1 MNRSATNRQGSMT
14 GVPADGPSLD
24 SRPFGARSSQTGS
37 SDTETL
43 CDISAKPDSSR
54 LSAHRPNSEVWR
66 LVLTDKL
73 TGLCNQHG
81 FIALAD
87 QHWRVSRRA
96 NRELVFVRLELGN
109 LQEIQAGF
117 ERGES
122 DLAVIALARILMKT
136 FRRSD
141 VLCRWDKGEFAVL
154 AVDAE
159 GLSEPMLRARIQ
171 LQVRKTGGQLSRF
184 PLVLKGRIARI
195 NPRSLDSIEQILA
208 RLDRDFADFGRT
220 WFGAD
225 AVRPVII
232 LQDAP
237 QK

>member
-1 MNRSATNRQGSMT
+1 MNRGATNLQSGMT
-14 GVPADGPSLD
+14 AEPDGGPPLV
-24 SRPFGARSSQTGS
+24 SRPIGGRSLQTGS

-43 CDISAKPDSSR
+43 CDSSAKPDSGR
-54 LSAHRPNSEVWR
+54 FSAHRPNSEVWR

-87 QHWRVSRRA
+87 QQLRVSRRT

-109 LQEIQAGF
+109 LQQIHEHS

-141 VLCRWDKGEFAVL
+141 VLCRWDKGKFAVL

-171 LQVRKTGGQLSRF
+171 SQVRKAGAQLSRF
-184 PLVLKGRIARI
+184 PLIMEGRIARV
-195 NPRSLDSIEQILA
+195 NPGRPDSIEEILA
-208 RLDRDFADFGRT
+208 RLDRDFADFSRT

-225 AVRPVII
+225 AVRPMII

>member
-1 MNRSATNRQGSMT
+1 MT
-14 GVPADGPSLD
+14 GEPHGGPSHD
-24 SRPFGARSSQTGS
+24 SRLFGAGSSQTYS

-43 CDISAKPDSSR
+43 CDSLAKPDSSR
-54 LSAHRPNSEVWR
+54 FSAHRPNSEVWR

-73 TGLCNQHG
+73 TGLCNEHG

-109 LQEIQAGF
+109 LQQIQERF

-122 DLAVIALARILMKT
+122 DLAVIALARILMKS

-159 GLSEPMLRARIQ
+159 GLSEPMLRARIESQ
-171 LQVRKTGGQLSRF
+171 LRKAGAQLSRY
-184 PLVLKGRIARI
+184 PLVLKGRIARV
-195 NPRSLDSIEQILA
+195 NPRCPESIEEILA
-208 RLDRDFADFGRT
+208 RLDGDFADFKRT
-220 WFGAD
+220 WSGAEP
-225 AVRPVII
+225 VRPVIM